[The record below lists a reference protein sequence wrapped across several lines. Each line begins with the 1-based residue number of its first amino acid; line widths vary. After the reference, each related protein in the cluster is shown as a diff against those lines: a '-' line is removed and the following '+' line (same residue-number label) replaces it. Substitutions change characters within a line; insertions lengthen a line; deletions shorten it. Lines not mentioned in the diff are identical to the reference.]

1 MLVCGFVLVV
11 VVCVFVFVLSVVV
24 VVSFVIVVVLFV
36 VVVVVA
42 EAAEAGEAETETA
55 VVVLV
60 VSVLLVLA
68 MAAVRFRV
76 VAHESRSRIGTYKSN
91 NGGGNHDDALGRP
104 GIPIVQIATQIHHIL
119 HSDTSMVLALLL
131 LRGRG
136 GS

>member
-1 MLVCGFVLVV
+1 MCIRIRIVC
-11 VVCVFVFVLSVVV
+11 SSSSI
-24 VVSFVIVVVLFV
+24 SFVIVVVLFV